1 MNETE
6 QLKQRITE
14 LENQVHQLISV
25 DRYRLMKDVELSAAH
40 GTRIGTSASQK
51 LAFFGADPVTR
62 PTDGAGRSDIT
73 LDAGGTA
80 HVGTTYTG
88 NTGTTDYSV
97 GDIVYVLKA
106 YGLLT

>member
-14 LENQVHQLISV
+14 LENLVHQLISV

-62 PTDGAGRSDIT
+62 PTDGAGRSDIVSN
-73 LDAGGTA
+73 GGA
-80 HVGTTYTG
+80 AANNGTTYTG
-88 NTGTTDYSV
+88 NIGSTDYSV
-97 GDIVYVLKA
+97 GDIVYALKT